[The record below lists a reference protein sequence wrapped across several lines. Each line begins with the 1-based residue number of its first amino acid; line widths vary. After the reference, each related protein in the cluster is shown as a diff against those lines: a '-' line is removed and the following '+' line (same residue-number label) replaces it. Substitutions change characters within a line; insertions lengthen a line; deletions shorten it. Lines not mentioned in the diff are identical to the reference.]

1 MTAHS
6 PRDDRPRIGAG
17 PVTGGSGRAAL
28 SWSDHHPAPLAG
40 RYRLESRIGSGGM
53 ADVYRARD
61 ELLGRR
67 VALKVFRD
75 AESADDLRRQHA
87 EVQILAGMSH
97 PNLVT
102 LYDAVAADDGRGALV
117 LEYVEGGD
125 LRSLLG
131 RGPLHAA
138 ATADIGHQV
147 ADALAYIHARG
158 VIHRDVSPSNIL
170 LSGTEQT
177 GVTAKIADL
186 GIARLVDDGRIT
198 ATGVVIGTARY
209 MSPEQARGERVSPSA
224 DVYSLGLVLL
234 ECLTGRREFPGTAV
248 ESAAA
253 RLARDPL
260 VPSELDPGW
269 QRLLRS
275 MTERDPR
282 LRPSAEAASR
292 ALRASAPAGGTVH
305 WGMTVDPAP
314 TADERT
320 LPMTVRPDTTEVLEV
335 G

>member
-1 MTAHS
+1 
-6 PRDDRPRIGAG
+6 
-17 PVTGGSGRAAL
+17 
-28 SWSDHHPAPLAG
+28 
-40 RYRLESRIGSGGM
+40 M

-75 AESADDLRRQHA
+75 SESADDLRRQHA
-87 EVQILAGMSH
+87 EVQLLATMSH

-138 ATADIGHQV
+138 ATADIGRQV

-170 LSGTEQT
+170 LSGSEQT

-234 ECLTGRREFPGTAV
+234 ESLTGRREFPGTAV

-253 RLARDPL
+253 RLARDPV
-260 VPSELDPGW
+260 VPPELAPEW
-269 QRLLRS
+269 RRLLRS
-275 MTERDPR
+275 MTDRDPR
-282 LRPSAEAASR
+282 ARPSADAASR
-292 ALRASAPAGGTVH
+292 TLREVSAPANGATDRGR
-305 WGMTVDPAP
+305 TVDPAP

-320 LPMTVRPDTTEVLEV
+320 HPMIVRPDATEVLEV